1 MKRAL
6 TNTNNGRH
14 KRMAGR
20 CAKNR
25 PTQCDLSGSSLL
37 RRHYSFS
44 RTRWLLDTTATGLSG
59 RFVWRKFRRGHA
71 APRPARK
78 PRGKIN
84 PCSAVAFFGTL
95 SAALG
100 KSDCSFLSIFISD
113 LVSLFR
119 GAIAN
124 ETYVVKKSS
133 WLNGNHKRDEIVE
146 KARHRLIQ

>member
-44 RTRWLLDTTATGLSG
+44 RTRWLLDTTATGSSG
-59 RFVWRKFRRGHA
+59 RVRLKEISTRSCGA
-71 APRPARK
+71 SASEEAPW
-78 PRGKIN
+78 KIN
-84 PCSAVAFFGTL
+84 PCSAAAFFGTL
-95 SAALG
+95 SADPG
-100 KSDCSFLSIFISD
+100 KRATAPSSYFFFGFRIFVFADRSPRD
-113 LVSLFR
+113 LVC
-119 GAIAN
+119 
-124 ETYVVKKSS
+124 
-133 WLNGNHKRDEIVE
+133 
-146 KARHRLIQ
+146 